1 MPTTR
6 LDRALPPR
14 IRVLLCDDH
23 QGVRSALLLLLGA
36 EPDLDVVGEAG
47 DGATVLKQA
56 EELKPDVILLDIS
69 LPDMTGFAVAV
80 ALRRAGTS
88 AKILAL
94 SAHEDQGYR
103 DQMRAAGAAG
113 YVVKRRVG
121 DTLVQTIR
129 ALAGPK
135 QESAPVA
142 TVPSPPPAEPECASG
157 ASLLGRSETAIL
169 KLLATGRTSK
179 QIAQTLGIEVSEVE
193 AGKAQGMSKLGLH
206 TRADIVRF
214 ARRCGW
220 LIT

>member
-6 LDRALPPR
+6 PERALPPR

-23 QGVRSALLLLLGA
+23 QGVRSALRLLLGA

-142 TVPSPPPAEPECASG
+142 AVPGPPPAEPESASG
-157 ASLLGRSETAIL
+157 ASLLSRSETAIL

-193 AGKAQGMSKLGLH
+193 AGKAQGMSKLDLH